1 MTGRPPRSPCR
12 RRRPYPECAQDW
24 RRHLQRLWVKPW
36 LKPSCSG
43 LEDVERA
50 LDHPARGADDVEVR
64 LVGSLRVPH
73 VGHFD
78 QRIDVG
84 VFDVARA
91 IGSGIAWIVFDA
103 ERRLVGPNLAEGYDL
118 RIQR

>member
-1 MTGRPPRSPCR
+1 MKARPPRPPCP
-12 RRRPYPECAQDW
+12 RRRPYPECGRDW

-36 LKPSCSG
+36 FKLSCSG

-50 LDHPARGADDVEVR
+50 LDHPACGADDVEVR
-64 LVGSLRVPH
+64 LVGSLRVSH

-84 VFDVARA
+84 VFDIACG
-91 IGSGIAWIVFDA
+91 IGGGISWLVLDA
-103 ERRLVGPNLAEGYDL
+103 ERRLIG
-118 RIQR
+118 